1 MRRESFLKEK
11 LHLFSSKK
19 QLESFN
25 LLFVW
30 NIWGIFLSHEF
41 LIIFVEPNFFV
52 FFLDMLE
59 FHSDVLRVNS
69 SEMFLDI
76 IECARTFFD
85 LIAHSIVKGEVV
97 DLINF
102 AELPMCKIERS

>member
-1 MRRESFLKEK
+1 
-11 LHLFSSKK
+11 
-19 QLESFN
+19 
-25 LLFVW
+25 
-30 NIWGIFLSHEF
+30 
-41 LIIFVEPNFFV
+41 
-52 FFLDMLE
+52 MLE